1 LGAGVGSAASEPLG
15 IRPGRLWALPF
26 IAVIA
31 LCVLVQLVFPSVARA
46 ALQLPIAG
54 RMLVS
59 GLMLFPVGF
68 FLGMPFPLG
77 VLAIAGRPRGA
88 VAWAWGMNGLFTV
101 VGGLLSM
108 LLSLRY
114 GFNFALSFA
123 LCLYGVAFI
132 VYRPL
137 RDAKMEEAPISD
149 QAGLASPSRPA
160 L

>member
-1 LGAGVGSAASEPLG
+1 MVQVPGAAELRVKS
-15 IRPGRLWALPF
+15 RPVAPWVTTLMAETVVEAEKVNVTVPVVVEATLTLP
-26 IAVIA
+26 
-31 LCVLVQLVFPSVARA
+31 SARA
-46 ALQLPIAG
+46 
-54 RMLVS
+54 
-59 GLMLFPVGF
+59 
-68 FLGMPFPLG
+68 
-77 VLAIAGRPRGA
+77 GA